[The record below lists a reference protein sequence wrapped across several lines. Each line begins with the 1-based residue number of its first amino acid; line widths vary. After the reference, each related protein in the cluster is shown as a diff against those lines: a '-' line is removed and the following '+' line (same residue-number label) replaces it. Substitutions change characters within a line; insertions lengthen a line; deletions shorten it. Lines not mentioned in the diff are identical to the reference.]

1 MDLKFNVADAP
12 KDSTFQVRINS
23 EIKKTVEEIYAKSG
37 MTLTDAFNTFIQQSL
52 NVEGLPFLV
61 TKNSKEILKEQVI
74 AMLMMDLRRAEERA
88 DREGWIDADDLE
100 RELGVI
106 D

>member
-1 MDLKFNVADAP
+1 MSEVLNVAFAP
-12 KDSTFQVRINS
+12 KDATFQVRINS
-23 EIKKTVEEIYAKSG
+23 QIKKTVEEIYAKAG

-61 TKNSKEILKEQVI
+61 TQNSKEVLREQAIAILMKE
-74 AMLMMDLRRAEERA
+74 LERAEERA
-88 DREGWIDADDLE
+88 DKEGWIDADELE
-100 RELGVI
+100 RELGVL